1 MIIETLKKLFERD
14 LTKVKTEMLAYKRE
28 ENLWII
34 SNEIKNSGGNL
45 CLHLIGNL
53 NAYIGNGLADSG
65 YVRDRDFE
73 FAGTGVPRQQLI
85 NDIEKTIQVVNQGL
99 STIDDNQLN
108 DNFPILI
115 WDSATKMDFTLIHLH
130 SHLNY
135 HLGQLNYHRRLLDL

>member
-14 LTKVKTEMLAYKRE
+14 LKKVKTEILAYKHE

-45 CLHLIGNL
+45 SLHLIGNL
-53 NAYIGNGLADSG
+53 NAFIGNGLADSG

-73 FAGTGVPRQQLI
+73 FAGKGVPRQQLV
-85 NDIEKTIQVVNQGL
+85 DDVESTIQIVNQGL
-99 STIDDNQLN
+99 DALTDSQLN

-135 HLGQLNYHRRLLDL
+135 HLGQLNYHRRLLD